1 MKNIKI
7 ALELG
12 AKKLK
17 KSSST
22 PRLDAEILLCS
33 ILNKNRLDLINIENK
48 ALTNDQ
54 NQKYMSFIIRRSNFE
69 PIAYITKQK
78 EFWSKKMHINKNTLI
93 PRPETEVLVD
103 MTLSFLKNKKRPT
116 FLDLGVGSGCISIAL
131 ASEIKNIKGIA
142 IDNCSKTLKICKQN
156 LIQNNVLS
164 NIILK
169 KKDILN
175 NKFTQKFDLLI
186 SNPPYL
192 REREF
197 INICKSIKY
206 FEPKNTLV
214 ADRYDGLK
222 YLHFIIKNYRNNL
235 KKNGILALEIGNYQ
249 FKKVGFMLKNYRF
262 RLLKSFNLINNDIR
276 CIIATKI

>member
-1 MKNIKI
+1 MSGFTFKQFKVEHDSCAMKVSTDGI
-7 ALELG
+7 LLG
-12 AKKLK
+12 AWTYLK
-17 KSSST
+17 G
-22 PRLDAEILLCS
+22 A
-33 ILNKNRLDLINIENK
+33 
-48 ALTNDQ
+48 
-54 NQKYMSFIIRRSNFE
+54 
-69 PIAYITKQK
+69 
-78 EFWSKKMHINKNTLI
+78 NTL
-93 PRPETEVLVD
+93 
-103 MTLSFLKNKKRPT
+103 
-116 FLDLGVGSGCISIAL
+116 LDIGTGTGLLAL
-131 ASEIKNIKGIA
+131 M
-142 IDNCSKTLKICKQN
+142 CKQRQPALSITAVEIDEAAYKQAQQN
-156 LIQNNVLS
+156 IASSPWPNITVKHTTIQAF
-164 NIILK
+164 K
-169 KKDILN
+169 
-175 NKFTQKFDLLI
+175 QAAPFDVVI

-214 ADRYDGLK
+214 ADKYDGLK